1 MMPRSAIAI
10 IPARGGSKGI
20 PRKNLCS
27 LGGKPLV
34 AHSIDA
40 ARRTRVVER
49 VVVSTDDPEIAAV
62 AARYGADVVWRPAAL
77 SDDTASSESALVHA
91 LEHVRAQE
99 GYAPDLTVFLQCTT
113 PLIVPDDIDGAVQ
126 LLHEQQA
133 DVAFAVTPTHAFIWQ
148 RGTDGAA
155 VPVNHDPGV
164 RLRRQELPGQYLET
178 GALFVMRTAGFLA
191 CRRRFFGRIVMFEVP
206 LERAV
211 EIDEPIA
218 LVVAEALHARLQGGR
233 PPRTAGAPRRR
244 AKAGA
249 TGPERVPAGRGGD
262 GGW

>member
-1 MMPRSAIAI
+1 MKRRSAIAI

-40 ARRTRVVER
+40 ARRARTVER
-49 VVVSTDDPEIAAV
+49 VVVSTDDAEIAAV
-62 AARYGADVVWRPAAL
+62 AARHGADVVWRPAAL

-91 LEHVRAQE
+91 LEHARAQE

-113 PLIVPDDIDGAVQ
+113 PLIVPGDIDGAVR
-126 LLHEQQA
+126 LLHDQQA

-148 RGTDGAA
+148 RGPGGAA
-155 VPVNHDPGV
+155 VPVNHDPDV
-164 RLRRQELPGQYLET
+164 RLRRQELPAQYLET

-191 CRRRFFGRIVMFEVP
+191 ARRRFFGRIVMFEVP
-206 LERAV
+206 PERAV

-218 LVVAEALHARLQGGR
+218 LAVAEVLYARLQAGR
-233 PPRTAGAPRRR
+233 PPRTPGAPRRR
-244 AKAGA
+244 AGARA
-249 TGPERVPAGRGGD
+249 TGADLLPVGSGGD
-262 GGW
+262 GRW

>member
-1 MMPRSAIAI
+1 MKPQSAIAI

-40 ARRTRVVER
+40 ARRARTVER

-62 AARYGADVVWRPAAL
+62 ATRHGADVVWRPPAL
-77 SDDTASSESALVHA
+77 SGDTASSESALVHA
-91 LEHVRAQE
+91 LEEVRAQD

-113 PLIVPDDIDGAVQ
+113 PLIVPGDIDGAVE
-126 LLHEQQA
+126 LLQEQRA

-148 RGTDGAA
+148 RGVDGAA
-155 VPVNHDPGV
+155 VPVNHDPGI

-178 GALFVMRTAGFLA
+178 GALLVMRTAGFLA
-191 CRRRFFGRIVMFEVP
+191 ARQRFFGRVVMFEVP
-206 LERAV
+206 PERAV

-218 LVVAEALHARLQGGR
+218 LAVAEALYV
-233 PPRTAGAPRRR
+233 R
-244 AKAGA
+244 AQDERSRASRA
-249 TGPERVPAGRGGD
+249 TGRRSKGQAAESELLPAGPGGE
-262 GGW
+262 GTR